1 MPAMRLARLRGLCVI
16 GAFLPPCCGMRARHG
31 RRSRWLPAAVWLG
44 FYGCLSGRS
53 GGRVLGAG
61 EMLQKGKTE
70 KVLDKA
76 AHAERLTDD
85 EVQQVRDFLTTV
97 KTLGRIGKFLLWA
110 IITAGALAA
119 AVSQVRAQWFN
130 G

>member
-1 MPAMRLARLRGLCVI
+1 
-16 GAFLPPCCGMRARHG
+16 
-31 RRSRWLPAAVWLG
+31 
-44 FYGCLSGRS
+44 
-53 GGRVLGAG
+53 
-61 EMLQKGKTE
+61 MLQAGKTE

-85 EVQQVRDFLTTV
+85 EVQQVRDFLTMV

>member
-1 MPAMRLARLRGLCVI
+1 
-16 GAFLPPCCGMRARHG
+16 
-31 RRSRWLPAAVWLG
+31 
-44 FYGCLSGRS
+44 
-53 GGRVLGAG
+53 
-61 EMLQKGKTE
+61 MLQAGKTE